1 MILEEMA
8 LCAYKKGEFLFFQE
22 DELENLFL
30 LVEGKLQVDFIE
42 RSGKQVVY
50 SFEKPFSIVGDMEI
64 LDDQPVI
71 VNVQA
76 IEDSLV
82 FKAPVEMVRTHALEY
97 TPFLKFLIR
106 YLTKKLYF
114 SVTLLTQKALSA
126 EDRMAR
132 YLLYRSR
139 IDGNSICL
147 ENREALSSILSISL
161 RHLNRILKELS
172 DQKII
177 RLRNKELTI
186 LDPERLKHIP
196 KNMP

>member
-1 MILEEMA
+1 
-8 LCAYKKGEFLFFQE
+8 
-22 DELENLFL
+22 
-30 LVEGKLQVDFIE
+30 
-42 RSGKQVVY
+42 
-50 SFEKPFSIVGDMEI
+50 
-64 LDDQPVI
+64 
-71 VNVQA
+71 
-76 IEDSLV
+76 
-82 FKAPVEMVRTHALEY
+82 MVRTQALEY

-106 YLTKKLYF
+106 YLTKKLYH

-139 IDGNSICL
+139 VDGNSIHL